1 MFMHSPIFII
11 CTIISIHF
19 IVKNLIKMFTNL
31 ILELLSIRVC
41 FTGEQ
46 SEVSWLLSV
55 LRETE
60 SDIRDGEEQLLLF
73 WLLLCVTSSD
83 KESVSFASS
92 ETKTKYLRA
101 IINSLRIY
109 GKLLYWFHVQG
120 DSR

>member
-1 MFMHSPIFII
+1 
-11 CTIISIHF
+11 
-19 IVKNLIKMFTNL
+19 MFTNL
-31 ILELLSIRVC
+31 ILELLPVEIC

-46 SEVSWLLSV
+46 SELSWLLSV

-92 ETKTKYLRA
+92 ETTTKYLSA
-101 IINSLRIY
+101 IIYSLRIY

-120 DSR
+120 GK

>member
-1 MFMHSPIFII
+1 
-11 CTIISIHF
+11 
-19 IVKNLIKMFTNL
+19 MFTNL
-31 ILELLSIRVC
+31 ILELIPIWVC

-83 KESVSFASS
+83 KESVSFVSS
-92 ETKTKYLRA
+92 ETKKP
-101 IINSLRIY
+101 
-109 GKLLYWFHVQG
+109 
-120 DSR
+120 

>member
-1 MFMHSPIFII
+1 MW
-11 CTIISIHF
+11 
-19 IVKNLIKMFTNL
+19 
-31 ILELLSIRVC
+31 VC

-83 KESVSFASS
+83 KESVSFVSS
-92 ETKTKYLRA
+92 VRKK
-101 IINSLRIY
+101 I
-109 GKLLYWFHVQG
+109 KLLIKPHRISSNDKWHLHCLGSIYKIG
-120 DSR
+120 NYMDRR

>member
-1 MFMHSPIFII
+1 
-11 CTIISIHF
+11 
-19 IVKNLIKMFTNL
+19 MFTYL
-31 ILELLSIRVC
+31 ILELVSIWVC

-83 KESVSFASS
+83 KESVSFVSS
-92 ETKTKYLRA
+92 ETKQ
-101 IINSLRIY
+101 I
-109 GKLLYWFHVQG
+109 
-120 DSR
+120 

>member
-1 MFMHSPIFII
+1 
-11 CTIISIHF
+11 
-19 IVKNLIKMFTNL
+19 MFTNL
-31 ILELLSIRVC
+31 ILELLSIGVC

-55 LRETE
+55 FRETE

-92 ETKTKYLRA
+92 ETTTEYLRA
-101 IINSLRIY
+101 IINLLRIN
-109 GKLLYWFHVQG
+109 GKFLYWFYLQR
-120 DSR
+120 DK

>member
-1 MFMHSPIFII
+1 
-11 CTIISIHF
+11 
-19 IVKNLIKMFTNL
+19 MFTNL
-31 ILELLSIRVC
+31 ILELLPVGIC

-46 SEVSWLLSV
+46 SELSWLLSV

-92 ETKTKYLRA
+92 ETTTKYLRA

-120 DSR
+120 GKQVK